1 MAEEM
6 VADKQMTF
14 SDSDAKM
21 YVRLDDLH
29 SERNPLEEI
38 ENHYRLTL
46 TVSEHPDPEH
56 DGEHH
61 KFFPSYEPALR
72 AFCVA
77 TGMPWNDE
85 LQSFVDQ
92 YRN

>member
-1 MAEEM
+1 MTEEM
-6 VADKQMTF
+6 VADKNMTF

-21 YVRLDDLH
+21 YVRLDDLY

-46 TVSEHPDPEH
+46 RISHHPDPEH

-61 KFFPSYEPALR
+61 KFFTSYEPGLR
-72 AFCVA
+72 AFCHA
-77 TGMPWNDE
+77 TATPWDATI
-85 LQSFVDQ
+85 QSFVDQ
-92 YRN
+92 HRN